1 MQESLTYKQ
10 LQAIFAQY
18 FSLGNLNV
26 DINNKFAL
34 ISLICCIVHS
44 MKKKNPDVSY
54 YETVYKICAQS
65 GMTEDFMKGLAVMCE
80 SFGYG
85 CTTFPTFNI
94 QPKDMVQ
101 TCRYILKTYL
111 PF

>member
-1 MQESLTYKQ
+1 MPEDLTYKQ
-10 LQAIFAQY
+10 LEHVYSRY
-18 FSLGNLNV
+18 FSLGYLNV

-34 ISLICCIVHS
+34 ISLICYIVTS
-44 MKKKNPDVSY
+44 MKKKQPDITY
-54 YETVYKICAQS
+54 YEVVNKICDKQ
-65 GMTEDFMKGLAVMCE
+65 GMTDEFIKGLAIMCE

-94 QPKDMVQ
+94 APKDMVQ
-101 TCRYILKTYL
+101 TCRDILKTYM